1 MSRAPQPFCARGPV
15 ADRGTLSDHDPV
27 SAAEFSAL
35 MGRLGP
41 WPVDRRVA
49 VAVSGGPD
57 SLALAL
63 LTKEWARGRA
73 KPMAFVVDHGIRAES
88 GGEARWAA
96 DQLRRFG
103 IPAQLLR
110 LEGLASGPGLQERA
124 RNRRYEA
131 LREACRRAGLLDLLL
146 GHQSE
151 DQEETMI
158 MRARAGSG
166 PDGRAGMAP
175 VSERSTI
182 RLVRP
187 LLAIPPARLRAT
199 LRAASLGWIDDP
211 TNRDRRYARTRLREE
226 HARAGRDLV
235 ATEDSGR
242 AGATRARRAREVAA
256 FIAAH
261 VPITEE
267 GVAFLPEGT
276 LPAPVL
282 ARLVQA
288 LSGRDYPASTRSIER
303 LAAAPRAATLSGVVI
318 QPGGRFDC
326 GFLLFRELDAMA
338 PPVAARL
345 GAVWDGRFRLRGAAE
360 PPHGWRLG
368 GLGAREAAK
377 LRRRSALPAAALATL
392 PALFDAEGRLRAVPH
407 LRLFSDATPGE
418 FEVIFSPRVP
428 VAPSFFT
435 PSGEAGG

>member
-1 MSRAPQPFCARGPV
+1 MPDPENP
-15 ADRGTLSDHDPV
+15 TLSDQDPV

-41 WPVDRRVA
+41 WPVERRVA

-63 LTKEWARGRA
+63 LTSQWARGRA
-73 KPMAFVVDHGIRAES
+73 KPHAFVVDHGLRAES
-88 GGEARWAA
+88 GGEARWAVA
-96 DQLRRFG
+96 QLRRFG

-151 DQEETMI
+151 DQEETVI
-158 MRARAGSG
+158 MRTRAGSG
-166 PDGRAGMAP
+166 ADGRAGMAI
-175 VSERSTI
+175 VSECRTV

-187 LLAIPPARLRAT
+187 LLGTHPARLRAT

-211 TNRDRRYARTRLREE
+211 SNRDRSFARGRLRHE
-226 HARAGRDLV
+226 HASQGRDLV
-235 ATEDSGR
+235 AAHDQAVSG
-242 AGATRARRAREVAA
+242 TMRARRAREVASYVA
-256 FIAAH
+256 SH
-261 VPITEE
+261 VLVTEE
-267 GVAFLPEGT
+267 GVAFLPAAGV
-276 LPAPVL
+276 PAPVL

-288 LSGRDYPASTRSIER
+288 LAGRDYPPPSRPIAE
-303 LAAAPRAATLSGVVI
+303 LAAALRPATLWGVVLR
-318 QPGGRFDC
+318 PSTRFGG
-326 GFLLFRELDAMA
+326 GFLAFREGACMA

-345 GAVWDGRFRLRGAAE
+345 GAVWDGRFRLLGAAE

-368 GLGAREAAK
+368 GLGAREAAG
-377 LRRRSALPAAALATL
+377 LRRRSPLPAAALATL
-392 PALFDAEGRLRAVPH
+392 PALFDADGRLRAVPH
-407 LRLFSDATPGE
+407 LRHFSDAISGE

-435 PSGEAGG
+435 PLGEA

>member
-1 MSRAPQPFCARGPV
+1 MA
-15 ADRGTLSDHDPV
+15 
-27 SAAEFSAL
+27 
-35 MGRLGP
+35 RLGP

-63 LTKEWARGRA
+63 LTREWARGRA
-73 KPMAFVVDHGIRAES
+73 KPLALVVDHGIRAES

-110 LEGLASGPGLQERA
+110 LEGLASGPGLPERA
-124 RNRRYEA
+124 RHRRYEA

-158 MRARAGSG
+158 IRARAGSG
-166 PDGRAGMAP
+166 PDGRSGMAP
-175 VSERSTI
+175 VSERSTV

-211 TNRDRRYARTRLREE
+211 TNRDRRYARARLREE

-235 ATEDSGR
+235 AGEDSGR
-242 AGATRARRAREVAA
+242 AGAIRARRAREVAR

-261 VPITEE
+261 VPISEE
-267 GVAFLPEGT
+267 AVAFLPEGR

-288 LSGRDYPASTRSIER
+288 LSGRDYPASTRSGDRASRPRPPRGDPVRRGVPSRWPVR
-303 LAAAPRAATLSGVVI
+303 LRFPGLPRARGDGAARRRPNRRRLGQPVPPARRGRAAAWLAPGRARRARGGRASPALGAAGGGTRDAAGSVRRGRAAARRAASA
-318 QPGGRFDC
+318 PF
-326 GFLLFRELDAMA
+326 FRHH
-338 PPVAARL
+338 AR
-345 GAVWDGRFRLRGAAE
+345 
-360 PPHGWRLG
+360 
-368 GLGAREAAK
+368 
-377 LRRRSALPAAALATL
+377 
-392 PALFDAEGRLRAVPH
+392 
-407 LRLFSDATPGE
+407 
-418 FEVIFSPRVP
+418 
-428 VAPSFFT
+428 
-435 PSGEAGG
+435 